1 MFEIKKEDKDGGVT
15 SRDQLVMVGLAD
27 IELHYWR
34 PGGLITADTQ
44 QIFLTCKRPGCP

>member
-1 MFEIKKEDKDGGVT
+1 MFKIKKEDKDGGVT
-15 SRDQLVMVGLAD
+15 SRDQLVSVGLAD

-44 QIFLTCKRPGCP
+44 QIFLTFKRPWCP